1 MNNRRLL
8 EIAEYISLI
17 SSVAG
22 SFAAMAFGQVLYATA
37 PLSLSILLNLVNRYR
52 YEQQARQSTNAAMT
66 EVQQQLSADIQSLR
80 SSVLNQPAQV
90 DLRDVQQALLK
101 LTEEIAAEQ
110 TKIQS
115 RLAPLSTL
123 DLKPINEGISQLTN
137 QYANLSDS
145 LVNVRQRLNALPQS
159 ERFDTLESALAQ
171 FSSKIAA
178 EKTKVES
185 RLSPLE
191 TFNFE
196 TIRSDILQLRD
207 QCTTLQ
213 EFLDSLVYRM
223 LSDGSLG
230 SWSSN
235 EAESRID
242 KIVQQ
247 YREQKQRLQT
257 SETEVPFD
265 LTQEDELQEDET
277 EVLFDLTQE
286 DDWGFDDEDD
296 DEKRR

>member
-8 EIAEYISLI
+8 EIAEYVSLI

-52 YEQQARQSTNAAMT
+52 YEQQGQSTNAAMT
-66 EVQQQLSADIQSLR
+66 ELQQQLSADIQSLR
-80 SSVLNQPAQV
+80 SSVLNLPAPV
-90 DLRDVQQALLK
+90 DLSDIQQALLK
-101 LTEEIAAEQ
+101 LPEEIAAQ
-110 TKIQS
+110 TRIQS
-115 RLAPLSTL
+115 RLAPLSAL

-137 QYANLSDS
+137 QYASLSES
-145 LVNVRQRLNALPQS
+145 LVNVRQRLNALPQT
-159 ERFDTLESALAQ
+159 ERFDTLESELAQ

-178 EKTKVES
+178 EKTKIES

-196 TIRSDILQLRD
+196 TIRSDILQLRE
-207 QCTTLQ
+207 QYATLQ

-223 LSDGSLG
+223 LSDGSLS

-247 YREQKQRLQT
+247 YREQKRLQT
-257 SETEVPFD
+257 SETEVVFELTQKDELQEDETDVLFD
-265 LTQEDELQEDET
+265 LTQEDE
-277 EVLFDLTQE
+277 QE

-296 DEKRR
+296 GKRR